1 MVERSWRTDRATGA
15 HAIDPARLLVLDTGL
30 GAVVAAAWFAVFEL
44 AVGRGWQPVDPGSW
58 RLAGL
63 CLGVAVAGRRAGGAW
78 LAAGL
83 ALLYPLVYLRPLVSS
98 FHLLPILVLGFAG
111 AQQRRHLWAVVG
123 ACGTAVAVLFSPLVA
138 PSLDDP
144 FAPPPPWQTNWS
156 GLALAAFATLSVILL
171 GAAIASQRR
180 VAADLAD
187 RNAELERLRLAEAD
201 RAVADE
207 RLRISREVHDVVAHH
222 LTAILMRAQAA
233 DRVHASRPDE
243 ARRAVAWIAEESRDA
258 LRATRETISSLRGPG
273 RPSMDGPTG
282 TGLTSDL
289 DLIVERVGEVG
300 LDARLDV
307 RWPAEPA
314 LGAEAGLAVRR
325 VVQEALTNVLKHAG
339 ASEAVV
345 TLLPV
350 DGGLGVQVTDNG
362 TGAADAGG
370 GRTRGGAGLLG
381 MQERLSACGGRLRYG
396 PTASGGWQVQLW
408 VPVGAGGAT

>member
-1 MVERSWRTDRATGA
+1 MVERSWRTDRADRA
-15 HAIDPARLLVLDTGL
+15 LAIDPARLLVLDTVL
-30 GAVVAAAWFAVFEL
+30 GVVVAAAWSTAFEL
-44 AVGRGWQPVDPGSW
+44 AVARGWQPVDAGSW

-123 ACGTAVAVLFSPLVA
+123 ACGTAVAVLFSPIV
-138 PSLDDP
+138 D
-144 FAPPPPWQTNWS
+144 PPPRPGPVPDLPWQTNWS
-156 GLALAAFATLSVILL
+156 GLALAGFATLSVILL

-187 RNAELERLRLAEAD
+187 RNRELEQLRQVEAQ

-233 DRVHASRPDE
+233 DRVRASRPEE
-243 ARRAVAWIAEESRDA
+243 AHRAVAWIAEESRDA
-258 LRATRETISSLRGPG
+258 LRATRETISSLRETGPTAGLAPAGPG
-273 RPSMDGPTG
+273 
-282 TGLTSDL
+282 LASDL
-289 DLIVERVGEVG
+289 GLIVERVGQVG
-300 LDARLDV
+300 LAARLDV
-307 RWPAEPA
+307 RWQAEPQ
-314 LGAEAGLAVRR
+314 LEPDVGLTVRR
-325 VVQEALTNVLKHAG
+325 VVQEALTNVLKHAA

-350 DGGLGVQVTDNG
+350 EGGLGVQVTDNG
-362 TGAADAGG
+362 TASAPAR
-370 GRTRGGAGLLG
+370 GRSRGGAGLLG
-381 MQERLSACGGRLRYG
+381 MQERLTACGGRLRYG
-396 PTASGGWQVQLW
+396 PTDSGGWQVRLW
-408 VPVGAGGAT
+408 VPVGTGVAP